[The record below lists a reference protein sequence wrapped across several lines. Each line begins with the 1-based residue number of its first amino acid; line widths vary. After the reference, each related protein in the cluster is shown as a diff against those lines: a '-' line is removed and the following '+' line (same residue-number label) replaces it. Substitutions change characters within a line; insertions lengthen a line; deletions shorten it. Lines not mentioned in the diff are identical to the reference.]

1 MTKKLI
7 WISLI
12 SVAALITVTIPSAQG
27 GYYSYNTSWTMTCSG
42 VAGLN
47 VLGQLKLT
55 TKQGVVLKSP
65 AAGCSSSSGTTSTDI
80 STPIDPVNTPAAPS
94 SWTWTSPGCLN
105 IHNKPVITGKFGQ
118 SVPYNC
124 FSTVPDPN
132 GFYPLL
138 ASGSIMV
145 SKPVGQY

>member
-7 WISLI
+7 SISLI
-12 SVAALITVTIPSAQG
+12 AVAAMMSTAIPSAHG
-27 GYYSYNTSWTMTCSG
+27 GNYSSYNTTWTITCYGSSG
-42 VAGLN
+42 TVIGTLS
-47 VLGQLKLT
+47 LT
-55 TKQGVVLKSP
+55 TKQGVVPNNTACLLNV
-65 AAGCSSSSGTTSTDI
+65 TTNTNI
-80 STPIDPVNTPAAPS
+80 GIINTPAAPS